1 MFNLVK
7 YYLIFSIMSFNE
19 IVNKLLSSM
28 KNEIEKEENIII
40 LRNDIIKPIVEQVLL
55 IVYPYIVGVSVI
67 FLVTIIV
74 IFVIL
79 FLIIKICY
87 AKFD

>member
-1 MFNLVK
+1 MFNLLK

-28 KNEIEKEENIII
+28 KNEIEKKENIII

-79 FLIIKICY
+79 FLNIKICY

>member
-79 FLIIKICY
+79 FLNIKICY